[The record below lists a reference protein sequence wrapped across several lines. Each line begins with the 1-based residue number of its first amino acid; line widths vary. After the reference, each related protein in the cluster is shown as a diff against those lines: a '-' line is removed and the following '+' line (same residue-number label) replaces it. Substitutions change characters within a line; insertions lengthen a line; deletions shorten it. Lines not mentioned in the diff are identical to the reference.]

1 MITNTLRKQE
11 DKKIEDFSTK
21 FNDYDMVLM
30 GKDINVSGGK
40 ITKEEIDDIRNYP
53 KVESIQIM
61 GLRQD
66 TFDYFVNNY
75 ARQFKAISFFKNPL
89 IGDLSALGNLK
100 DIQYICIYWNQRAE
114 KLWDMSNNRKLV
126 RLEIEDFTRLHT
138 LNDIVSSSSLR
149 CLDFGDKVWS
159 TSKFESLEPL
169 AKSHCERVSFNCAK
183 ILDNNVSYL
192 AQMPNLK
199 YLDFKSN
206 MFSTEQIAWL
216 VAHLSDVQGRVLG
229 AYYDWNENEV
239 IICGKRKP
247 ILMRGKDDE
256 RIKRYAD
263 KFEKLVKKYRTI
275 SYEEAF
281 GGTK

>member
-1 MITNTLRKQE
+1 MQS
-11 DKKIEDFSTK
+11 DIEDFTTN
-21 FNDYDMVLM
+21 FNDYDMVLK

-53 KVESIQIM
+53 KAESIRIM

-66 TFDYFVNNY
+66 TFDYFVKNY
-75 ARQFKAISFFKNPL
+75 GGQFKAISFFKNPL
-89 IGDLSALGNLK
+89 IGDLSALEKLK
-100 DIQYICIYWNQRAE
+100 DIQYISIFWNQRAE
-114 KLWDMSNNRKLV
+114 KLWDMSKNQELI

-138 LNDIVSSSSLR
+138 LEDIVSAPSLR
-149 CLDFGDKVWS
+149 CLDFGDTVWS
-159 TSKFESLEPL
+159 TSKFDSLEPL
-169 AKSHCERVSFNCAK
+169 AKSTCEWVSFNCAK

-192 AQMPNLK
+192 AKIPNLK

-206 MFSTEQIAWL
+206 LFTTEQIAWL
-216 VAHLSDVQGRVLG
+216 VAHLSGVQGRVLG
-229 AYYDWNENEV
+229 AYYDWDEKEI

-247 ILMRGKDDE
+247 ILTRGKDDE

-263 KFEKLVKKYRTI
+263 KFDKLVEKYRNI

-281 GGTK
+281 GGME